1 MPASETSAARSPVLT
16 GHARTRLQQRGIA
29 PEALDCLLEYGREAF
44 DHRGGVILY
53 LDKAARRR
61 IAREEGG
68 RLRAGKRLD
77 LYAVLGDDGR
87 VRTVGHRYR
96 RIPRT

>member
-1 MPASETSAARSPVLT
+1 MRSDLT
-16 GHARTRLQQRGIA
+16 LHARARMQQRGIA
-29 PEALDCLLEYGREAF
+29 PEALECLLEYEREAF

-61 IAREEGG
+61 IAREEG
-68 RLRAGKRLD
+68 RTPPAGKRLN

-96 RIPRT
+96 RIPRS

>member
-1 MPASETSAARSPVLT
+1 MRSDLT
-16 GHARTRLQQRGIA
+16 HHARARMQQRGIG
-29 PEALDCLLEYGREAF
+29 PDALECLLEYGREAF

-61 IAREEGG
+61 IAREEG
-68 RLRAGKRLD
+68 RAPATGKRLD

-96 RIPRT
+96 RIPRS

>member
-1 MPASETSAARSPVLT
+1 MAAHLT
-16 GHARTRLQQRGIA
+16 HHARARMQQRGIG
-29 PEALDCLLEYGREAF
+29 PEALECLLECGREAF

-61 IAREEGG
+61 IAREEG
-68 RLRAGKRLD
+68 RAPAAAERLD

-96 RIPRT
+96 RIPRS

>member
-1 MPASETSAARSPVLT
+1 MAVLLT
-16 GHARTRLQQRGIA
+16 THARARMQQRGIE
-29 PEALDCLLEYGREAF
+29 PEALECLLEYGREAF

-61 IAREEGG
+61 IAREEG
-68 RLRAGKRLD
+68 RTLRPRHRLD
-77 LYAVLGDDGR
+77 VYAVLGDDGR

-96 RIPRT
+96 RIKRS

>member
-1 MPASETSAARSPVLT
+1 MAAHLT
-16 GHARTRLQQRGIA
+16 HHARARMQQRGIG
-29 PEALDCLLEYGREAF
+29 PEALECLLEYGREAF

-61 IAREEGG
+61 IAREEG
-68 RLRAGKRLD
+68 RARAPGKRLD

-96 RIPRT
+96 RIPRS

>member
-1 MPASETSAARSPVLT
+1 MRAAITR
-16 GHARTRLQQRGIA
+16 HAQARMQQRAIRA
-29 PEALDCLLEYGREAF
+29 DALECLLEYGREAF

-61 IAREEGG
+61 IARDGALG
-68 RLRAGKRLD
+68 QSASKKLD
-77 LYAVLGDDGR
+77 LYAILGDDGR

-96 RIPRT
+96 RILRR

>member
-1 MPASETSAARSPVLT
+1 MRSDLT
-16 GHARTRLQQRGIA
+16 FHARARMQQRGIA
-29 PEALDCLLEYGREAF
+29 PEALECLLEYGREAF
-44 DHRGGVILY
+44 DHRGGVIVY

-61 IAREEGG
+61 IAREEG
-68 RLRAGKRLD
+68 RAPAAAKRLD

-96 RIPRT
+96 PIPRS